1 MNRGIELMTKYP
13 VFGIA
18 TVLCITAC
26 GQAPAPEAAPKKIP
40 PAATNA
46 PAAPK
51 SISVQ
56 EMLIIGH
63 SGLKL
68 HSLAMITQGKVEGGV
83 DESFLPGFKVC
94 ADDSATPV
102 RSGTARL
109 LGQNFVQGKDT
120 PHPEAVEL
128 LVKLAKDE
136 SSDVSYN
143 AVYHGLTEIK
153 NKSPEIVS
161 LLIEVAS
168 ENREHGL
175 YDRIAT
181 SLEENRDQVIAVLDR
196 QLAEGDNIAIFEI
209 YEDLTGKAPAN
220 ADKYLDMPSS
230 RPRMFIFK
238 AKAGDPN
245 AAKSELEKA
254 LKTAGLTDQGVEI
267 SGTGENVLLMV
278 KTYITKDYKI
288 IEREFAANSDF
299 ELMQDMWLTP
309 ELEIQIDSMK
319 KKM

>member
-1 MNRGIELMTKYP
+1 MTKYP
-13 VFGIA
+13 LFGLA
-18 TVLCITAC
+18 TALCLTAC
-26 GQAPAPEAAPKKIP
+26 GQAPAPETAPKKMPP
-40 PAATNA
+40 PASTNA
-46 PAAPK
+46 PSAPK
-51 SISVQ
+51 TISVQ
-56 EMLIIGH
+56 EMLVIGH

-94 ADDSATPV
+94 ADDTATPV
-102 RSGTARL
+102 RSVTARL

-120 PHPEAVEL
+120 PNPEALEL

-175 YDRIAT
+175 YDRVAK
-181 SLEENRDQVIAVLDR
+181 SLEGNRDQVISVLDKK
-196 QLAEGDNIAIFEI
+196 LADGNNIAIYEI
-209 YEDLTGKAPAN
+209 YEDLTGKPPAN
-220 ADKYLDMPSS
+220 AEKYLDMPSS
-230 RPRMFIFK
+230 RPRVFIFK
-238 AKAGDPN
+238 AKDGDQN

-254 LKTAGLTDQGVEI
+254 LKTAGLTNPGVEI
-267 SGTGENVLLMV
+267 SGSGENYVLMV
-278 KTYITKDYKI
+278 KTYITKDYKL
-288 IEREFAANSDF
+288 IEKEFSDNPSF
-299 ELMQDMWLTP
+299 DLMQDMWLSP

-319 KKM
+319 KKK